1 MYAQIPSFV
10 TPLLTLLMTTFW
22 QTSYDDWWKVF
33 SSDPENCRHLES
45 LRQQVAL
52 VRKYVFFCLDLP
64 FPLSRKSFASLPT
77 VRLSRSFSNRP
88 SLEVLRRQ
96 VAIINGLTI
105 FFPRFEALRH
115 QADLIHDCICL
126 SVCLDLSTARPQILF
141 LLDFSPA
148 YFFLLRQPL
157 ASLQEMAQRPVKKK
171 NVHHASIF
179 ASRARAR
186 VRERDREKE
195 TEPPSCRRIDFARAR
210 THTHTHTHTHRR
222 ISARSVEE
230 GGGAGLSPQ
239 ASLNP
244 KP

>member
-1 MYAQIPSFV
+1 MS
-10 TPLLTLLMTTFW
+10 
-22 QTSYDDWWKVF
+22 
-33 SSDPENCRHLES
+33 
-45 LRQQVAL
+45 
-52 VRKYVFFCLDLP
+52 
-64 FPLSRKSFASLPT
+64 
-77 VRLSRSFSNRP
+77 P

-179 ASRARAR
+179 ASR
-186 VRERDREKE
+186 
-195 TEPPSCRRIDFARAR
+195 RRIDFARAR

>member
-1 MYAQIPSFV
+1 MYAQIPAFV

-96 VAIINGLTI
+96 VAIINGLV
-105 FFPRFEALRH
+105 
-115 QADLIHDCICL
+115 
-126 SVCLDLSTARPQILF
+126 SS
-141 LLDFSPA
+141 S
-148 YFFLLRQPL
+148 
-157 ASLQEMAQRPVKKK
+157 
-171 NVHHASIF
+171 
-179 ASRARAR
+179 
-186 VRERDREKE
+186 
-195 TEPPSCRRIDFARAR
+195 
-210 THTHTHTHTHRR
+210 
-222 ISARSVEE
+222 
-230 GGGAGLSPQ
+230 
-239 ASLNP
+239 
-244 KP
+244 